1 MSEQEQSVD
10 DALSSMQA
18 GIEALK
24 AGDPVEAEESQQE
37 ELFEVVDEAEEVE
50 AAESGEL
57 EDEEPSD
64 DIDET
69 VSESEGSIEEQA
81 LSLGWT
87 PYDEYTAGGGD
98 PNMYRGAKAFMQFQE
113 VKDKYRG
120 QRDEEADKVKSL
132 ESKIDE
138 LSTLFIR
145 TQQESQIRHKKEL
158 ENALKEARDTMDVDA
173 VQKISTDIAK
183 LDGGNAESETEA
195 EPEPA
200 PQMPAALMKLVSE
213 NPIIDNTSD
222 QFDSDVVAAFGSR
235 LDNRLAKLKGKP
247 DEDRMAAIINQEWE
261 AVTKKFAP
269 KQPARARK
277 TPPTTATTRPTQ
289 AKAKPK
295 AAKMNAEEKA
305 FYELMKET
313 RPEAAKTYYKTI
325 QERTS

>member
-24 AGDPVEAEESQQE
+24 AGDPVEAEEEKQE

-69 VSESEGSIEEQA
+69 ASESEGSIEEQA
-81 LSLGWT
+81 LALGWT

-145 TQQESQIRHKKEL
+145 TQQESQTRHKKEL

-183 LDGGNAESETEA
+183 LDGGKAEAETEA
-195 EPEPA
+195 EPA

-213 NPIIDNTSD
+213 NPIIDKTSD
-222 QFDSDVVAAFGSR
+222 QFDGDIVAAFGTR
-235 LDNRLAKLKGKP
+235 LDNRLAKLDGKP

-269 KQPARARK
+269 KQPARIRK
-277 TPPTTATTRPTQ
+277 TAPNTATTRPTQ

-305 FYELMKET
+305 FYELMKDT
-313 RPEAAKTYYKTI
+313 RPEYAKAYYKTI